1 MKLHFIAIEFIV
13 ILQHEIIFSNE
24 TSECI
29 IPHDILGHGGLPH
42 VNKYKSCYLSSLDD
56 LGKEFFPFIALLMS
70 FKLMTIFIIY
80 GSWQL
85 TEKNISL
92 CIKTKALKSSINY
105 NSCQKNKLSSK
116 CLGNKLGHDVIL
128 KANSYQAIP

>member
-56 LGKEFFPFIALLMS
+56 SGKGFFPFNALLMS
-70 FKLMTIFIIY
+70 LKLMTIFIVY
-80 GSWQL
+80 GFRQL
-85 TEKNISL
+85 KENNISL
-92 CIKTKALKSSINY
+92 CIKTKTLKSAMKY
-105 NSCQKNKLSSK
+105 
-116 CLGNKLGHDVIL
+116 
-128 KANSYQAIP
+128 NSYQEKT

>member
-42 VNKYKSCYLSSLDD
+42 VNKYKSCYLSSLVD
-56 LGKEFFPFIALLMS
+56 LDKGFIPFNALLMG
-70 FKLMTIFIIY
+70 FKLMTIFFAAVFRQFKIA
-80 GSWQL
+80 S
-85 TEKNISL
+85 ESK
-92 CIKTKALKSSINY
+92 LKRGY
-105 NSCQKNKLSSK
+105 FQ
-116 CLGNKLGHDVIL
+116 
-128 KANSYQAIP
+128 